1 MQLHSEL
8 TLEQNLLL
16 HLLRRGLLGE
26 SEPLDA
32 EAWKD
37 ADWGEVCKEA
47 VQQAVPVIAFD
58 VAAEYKK
65 QIPQNLYRY
74 WLKLSGGTLQ
84 ANERITH
91 AQKELIA
98 WLKEAGYTYL
108 ILKGTSAAAYY
119 PKPENRGYGDVD
131 FLVQEDCVKAV
142 GKLLKEKGCKKESVG
157 GHHIAYA
164 RADGVHLELHFAVG
178 GIPYGERGEK
188 IKAFLANIL
197 QTSQTVKSGLTEFV
211 APSDEK
217 HAMVLILHMLSHM
230 LGEGMGLR
238 HLCDF
243 ACFLNKTHEKAF
255 WGESLLPLL
264 KDVGLYTYV
273 QIMTKTCALY
283 LGSVLP
289 SWAADADES
298 VCLEVLKELFVS
310 GNFGGKDFKRAKSA
324 MLISERGKAGMKH
337 GKVYNL
343 CHGLH
348 NYTKAKH
355 PVCQK
360 CFLLYPIF
368 YIGEMVRYGW
378 LMIRG
383 KRPSPL
389 SMTEEADARKAV
401 YEKLHIYEE

>member
-16 HLLRRGLLGE
+16 HLLRRGILGE
-26 SEPLDA
+26 KEPLDA
-32 EAWKD
+32 DAWKN
-37 ADWGEVCKEA
+37 ADWSEICKESI
-47 VQQAVPVIAFD
+47 QQAVPVIAFD
-58 VAAEYKK
+58 AAAGYKM
-65 QIPQNLYRY
+65 QIPQCVYRY
-74 WLKLSGGTLQ
+74 WLKISGGTLQ
-84 ANERITH
+84 ANERILH
-91 AQKELIA
+91 AQEELVA
-98 WLKEAGYTYL
+98 WLDQAGYSYL

-119 PKPENRGYGDVD
+119 PCPENRGFGDVD
-131 FLVQEDCVKAV
+131 FLVNEDRVKAV

-157 GHHIAYA
+157 GHHIAYV
-164 RADGVHLELHFAVG
+164 RPDGVHLELHFAVG

-188 IKAFLANIL
+188 VRAFLSDIL
-197 QTSQTVKSGLTEFV
+197 ENAQTVKSARTTFV
-211 APSDEK
+211 APSDRQ

-238 HLCDF
+238 HLCDW
-243 ACFLNKTHEKAF
+243 ACFIQKTHDKAF
-255 WGESLLPLL
+255 WEEQLLPLVKEL
-264 KDVGLYTYV
+264 GLYTYV
-273 QIMTKTCALY
+273 ATMTKTCALY
-283 LGSVLP
+283 LGSPLP
-289 SWAADADES
+289 VWAADADEC
-298 VCLEVLKELFVS
+298 VCLEVLKDLFVS

-324 MLISERGKAGMKH
+324 MLISERGKGGLKH
-337 GKVYNL
+337 GKAYNL

-360 CFLLYPIF
+360 CWLLYPIF
-368 YIGEMVRYGW
+368 YIGEIARYFW

-389 SMTEEADARKAV
+389 SMTAEADERKAV